1 MGWLTFR
8 IQRAMTGFGDWAFVA
23 HSKRRMCIVELCCV
37 SNTYV
42 VLQWC
47 CDVLHWI
54 WSLLDKMHQ
63 EKTKLL
69 PFKNS
74 KIFLLFWGGIT
85 LLYLQSGRS
94 SSALALSGHCL
105 DDQPLPILV
114 LYSLQ
119 TWNWAFTKKYMSI
132 LHPYTPCVIG
142 NTGYIWV

>member
-1 MGWLTFR
+1 MSLIHTLFYSDVV
-8 IQRAMTGFGDWAFVA
+8 MFYTEFGHFLIRCI
-23 HSKRRMCIVELCCV
+23 KRKQ
-37 SNTYV
+37 SYY
-42 VLQWC
+42 
-47 CDVLHWI
+47 
-54 WSLLDKMHQ
+54 LL
-63 EKTKLL
+63 KTVKSSC
-69 PFKNS
+69 F
-74 KIFLLFWGGIT
+74 FGGGIT